1 MNHMSRASREAMITA
16 LAGLVDPL
24 KRSLIGSSEVVL
36 HDLSK
41 MPNSI
46 VAISGHLTSR
56 NIGGPA
62 TEALLR
68 AWREGTMQ
76 TRIGYE
82 STSPEGRALRSS
94 TILIED
100 ADGPFAALCTNT
112 DVSVWQGVHD
122 MTAAILHGGPWPG
135 ETSAPQIPHHQD
147 PPRDIKQV
155 ATGLMREAIDQVGVP
170 VSLMRKDHKLRVVDE
185 LRRRG
190 FFLLKD
196 SIEATANRLKVS
208 RFTVYNYLNELEERG
223 DADTDDSGKSA

>member
-1 MNHMSRASREAMITA
+1 MNHISRASREAMITA

-56 NIGGPA
+56 NIGDPA

-135 ETSAPQIPHHQD
+135 ETPAPQIPHHQD

-155 ATGLMREAIDQVGVP
+155 AAGLMREAIA
-170 VSLMRKDHKLRVVDE
+170 VSYTHLTLPTIYSV
-185 LRRRG
+185 
-190 FFLLKD
+190 
-196 SIEATANRLKVS
+196 
-208 RFTVYNYLNELEERG
+208 
-223 DADTDDSGKSA
+223 

>member
-56 NIGGPA
+56 NIGDPA

-82 STSPEGRALRSS
+82 STSPK
-94 TILIED
+94 
-100 ADGPFAALCTNT
+100 
-112 DVSVWQGVHD
+112 
-122 MTAAILHGGPWPG
+122 GGPC
-135 ETSAPQIPHHQD
+135 AL
-147 PPRDIKQV
+147 PPSSSRTLTARSPPYAQ
-155 ATGLMREAIDQVGVP
+155 TPM
-170 VSLMRKDHKLRVVDE
+170 SL
-185 LRRRG
+185 
-190 FFLLKD
+190 
-196 SIEATANRLKVS
+196 
-208 RFTVYNYLNELEERG
+208 
-223 DADTDDSGKSA
+223 SGRSP